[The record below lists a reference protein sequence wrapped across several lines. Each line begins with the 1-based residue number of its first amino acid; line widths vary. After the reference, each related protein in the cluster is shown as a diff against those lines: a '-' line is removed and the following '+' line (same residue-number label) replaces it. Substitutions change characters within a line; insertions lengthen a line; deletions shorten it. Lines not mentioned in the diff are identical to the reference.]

1 MRAVIRHVLGWGS
14 LLLGVAGL
22 FLPGLQ
28 GLLLIATGAI
38 LLAPDVPIFARLVD
52 WIEDRFPALRSG
64 LQRLRERLGHSR
76 RPQG

>member
-22 FLPGLQ
+22 FLPILQ
-28 GLLLIATGAI
+28 GWLLIAIGAI
-38 LLAPDVPIFARLVD
+38 LLAPDVPLFARLVD

-64 LQRLRERLGHSR
+64 LRRMRERSGHHR
-76 RPQG
+76 RPHG